1 MKVYELMAE
10 LAIMPAGA
18 EVVFRRLA
26 TRDECRKVPDDPGLI
41 DLDFTIRSVED
52 QKDRQN
58 RPVVVLDGWAE

>member
-10 LAIMPAGA
+10 LAVMPAGA

-26 TRDECRKVPDDPGLI
+26 TGDECPKVPDDPSLI

-52 QKDRQN
+52 QEDRKN

>member
-1 MKVYELMAE
+1 MRVFELMAE
-10 LAIMPAGA
+10 LATMPAGA

-26 TRDECRKVPDDPGLI
+26 TKDECQKVPDASGLI

-52 QKDRQN
+52 QEDRQN

>member
-26 TRDECRKVPDDPGLI
+26 TRDECKKVPDDPGLI
-41 DLDFTIRSVED
+41 DLDFTIRTAEEQED
-52 QKDRQN
+52 RPG

>member
-26 TRDECRKVPDDPGLI
+26 TRDECKKVPDDPGLI
-41 DLDFTIRSVED
+41 DLD
-52 QKDRQN
+52 
-58 RPVVVLDGWAE
+58 GWAE